1 MRTARQAEK
10 AGRLAWIYEDTAN
23 QKPGGKGV
31 ASKFKSAWKLTT
43 GEQGLLSALIAWR
56 EDESHRLDR
65 PRSWILPDKVM
76 VALARR
82 APAHIA
88 QLKQIEGLPEAII
101 RKRGQRLIELL
112 ADARSRKTTAYFGQ
126 PLLAAWNGI
135 GWPRWHRVLKPSQR
149 N

>member
-1 MRTARQAEK
+1 M
-10 AGRLAWIYEDTAN
+10 AWIYEDTAN

-31 ASKFKSAWKLTT
+31 ASKFKSAWKLST
-43 GEQGLLSALIAWR
+43 GEQGLLNALIVWR

-76 VALARR
+76 VALSRR
-82 APAHIA
+82 APDHIA

-101 RKRGQRLIELL
+101 RKRGQRLIECSQRRE
-112 ADARSRKTTAYFGQ
+112 AAKTTACFGQ
-126 PLLAAWNGI
+126 PLLAALNEI
-135 GWPRWHRVLKPSQR
+135 GWPRWHRALKRSQR